1 MITLLIIPLIF
12 LVIAIIMV
20 LRDCESGIIPFVLV
34 VIGIVLFSFY
44 VALNPTTE
52 QTYTVPANVIGYGIM
67 EDKTLFDADGETIV
81 VDGMYESENYMIDFD
96 SNGTRDKND
105 DFVVNVY
112 RRINDA

>member
-20 LRDCESGIIPFVLV
+20 LCDCESGVIPSVLV
-34 VIGIVLFSFY
+34 VIVIVLFSFY

-67 EDKTLFDADGETIV
+67 EDKTLFDIDGDTIV
-81 VDGMYESENYMIDFD
+81 VDGLYESGDYILEFD
-96 SNGTRDKND
+96 SNGTRNKSD
-105 DFVVNVY
+105 DFVVNIY
-112 RRINDA
+112 RGEK

>member
-1 MITLLIIPLIF
+1 MIILLIIPIIF

-20 LRDCESGIIPFVLV
+20 LCDCESGVIPFVLV

-81 VDGMYESENYMIDFD
+81 VDGLYEAGDYILEFENT
-96 SNGTRDKND
+96 GTRDRSD
-105 DFVVNVY
+105 EFVVNVF
-112 RRINDA
+112 RSKK

>member
-20 LRDCESGIIPFVLV
+20 LCDSESGVIPCVLV

-52 QTYTVPANVIGYGIM
+52 QTYTVHANVIGYGVM
-67 EDKTLFDADGETIV
+67 EDKTLFDIDGDTIV
-81 VDGMYESENYMIDFD
+81 VDGLYEAGDYILEFENTGI
-96 SNGTRDKND
+96 RDGSD
-105 DFVVNVY
+105 EFVVKVFKSEK
-112 RRINDA
+112 

>member
-20 LRDCESGIIPFVLV
+20 LCDCESGVIPCVLV

-52 QTYTVPANVIGYGIM
+52 QTYTVHANVIGYGVM
-67 EDKTLFDADGETIV
+67 EDKTLFDIDGDTIV
-81 VDGMYESENYMIDFD
+81 VDGLYEAGDYILEFYN
-96 SNGTRDKND
+96 NGTRDKNN

-112 RRINDA
+112 RSEK

>member
-20 LRDCESGIIPFVLV
+20 LCDCESGVIPFVLV

-81 VDGMYESENYMIDFD
+81 VDGLYEAGDYILEFENT
-96 SNGTRDKND
+96 GTRDRSD
-105 DFVVNVY
+105 EFVVNVF
-112 RRINDA
+112 RSEK

>member
-20 LRDCESGIIPFVLV
+20 LCDCESGVIPSVLV
-34 VIGIVLFSFY
+34 VIGIVLFSFC

-81 VDGMYESENYMIDFD
+81 VDGLYESGDYILEFD
-96 SNGTRDKND
+96 SNSTRNKSD
-105 DFVVNVY
+105 DFVVNIY
-112 RRINDA
+112 RGEK

>member
-20 LRDCESGIIPFVLV
+20 LYDRESGVIPFVLV
-34 VIGIVLFSFY
+34 VIGIILFSFY

-52 QTYTVPANVIGYGIM
+52 QTYTVHANVIGYGVM

-81 VDGMYESENYMIDFD
+81 VDGMYEAGDYILEFD
-96 SNGTRDKND
+96 NTGTRDRSD
-105 DFVVNVY
+105 EFVVKVF
-112 RRINDA
+112 RSEK